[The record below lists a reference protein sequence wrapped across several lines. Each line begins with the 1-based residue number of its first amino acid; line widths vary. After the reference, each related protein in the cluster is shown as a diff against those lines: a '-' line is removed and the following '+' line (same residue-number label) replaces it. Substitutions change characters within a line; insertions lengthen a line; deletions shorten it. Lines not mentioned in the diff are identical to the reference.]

1 MLYILYERRSRA
13 LIPLPSG
20 TLLLYHIM
28 SSICCQRISP
38 VDNSPQKCAGP
49 SNQSVS
55 VQLATDVHV
64 YINTKADAS
73 EGGRASILLNAI
85 HSFVE
90 IK

>member
-1 MLYILYERRSRA
+1 MLYILYERKPRA
-13 LIPLPSG
+13 LLPLPSG

-28 SSICCQRISP
+28 SSICCQRIGP
-38 VDNSPQKCAGP
+38 VDNGPQKCASP

-73 EGGRASILLNAI
+73 EGSRAGILLNAI
-85 HSFVE
+85 HSFVQ
-90 IK
+90 IQ